1 MTHRRG
7 EIGQMKIF
15 ELLNRRER
23 RLITLAII
31 RSILS
36 IALEIAALTIFVILS
51 SYLVSINGGAELN
64 GFRLTLFSLLSLGS
78 DSDSASTAMLLSEII
93 AIYFIKN
100 LVGYSNVVFVNR
112 IIASVQNRVAE
123 DLYFKFFRLPY
134 KSINS
139 INTTEASASLIDSMN
154 FAIAGRI
161 SFLILGLVEVANIL
175 TILTFLSSQSIQ
187 ITISLILFCLSL
199 LAFSYRKLL
208 NRAHSNGLD
217 LYQSTVS
224 SRIYFSQG
232 KDSISI
238 FTLSGRIPF
247 FLDNLNKERKRFT
260 FAYLNSISL
269 QQLPKYLIESYL
281 LLSLGFLYLASE
293 LFTDKESST
302 TFILLF
308 IVAGMRI
315 LPSITRLQSLWLG
328 MADSKHRIDTFQH
341 IYNRVIQE
349 NSDLVSLEKHR
360 TPMPPDLRIERV
372 VGKDLNFF
380 YGEKCVI
387 KNLNFEI
394 INGNPALIRGAS
406 GSGKSTLINMIAGLI
421 NPTSGSIK
429 YYLSDGTIFEA
440 ASMPFSIAYV
450 PQHPIIFKGSLVYN
464 VMLKSELDQDDKN
477 HLLKSMKFVD
487 NIGVFPSDSW
497 EVDSIEAGGSNLS
510 GGERQRINIA
520 RAVALESQVI
530 IMDEPTNSL
539 DNSSSTEIMRNIH
552 DHSRNERRIVVST
565 THQSELHKMFKNIID
580 L

>member
-1 MTHRRG
+1 
-7 EIGQMKIF
+7 MKIF

-23 RLITLAII
+23 KLIAWAII

-36 IALEIAALTIFVILS
+36 IAFEIAALAIFVVLS
-51 SYLVSINGGAELN
+51 SFLLSINGGAELD
-64 GFRLTLFSLLSLGS
+64 GLRLTLFNFLSLGS
-78 DSDSASTAMLLSEII
+78 NSDSASTAILLSEIT
-93 AIYFIKN
+93 AIFLLKN
-100 LVGYSNVVFVNR
+100 LIGYSNVLFVNR

-123 DLYFKFFRLPY
+123 DLYFKFFRLPFG
-134 KSINS
+134 SINS
-139 INTTEASASLIDSMN
+139 INTTEASASLVDSMN

-161 SFLILGLVEVANIL
+161 SFFILGLVEIANIT
-175 TILTFLSSQSIQ
+175 TILIFLSSQNIQ

-199 LAFSYRKLL
+199 VAFSYLRLRH
-208 NRAHSNGLD
+208 RANKNGLD

-260 FAYLNSISL
+260 HAYLNSISL

-281 LLSLGFLYLASE
+281 LLSLGFLYLASK
-293 LFTDKESST
+293 LFIDSESST
-302 TFILLF
+302 LFILLF
-308 IVAGMRI
+308 ILAGMRI

-328 MADSKHRIDTFQH
+328 MADSKHRIDTFQK

-349 NSDLVSLEKHR
+349 NSDLVSLEAHR
-360 TPMPPDLRIERV
+360 TPTPLNLRIDRI

-394 INGNPALIRGAS
+394 RSGSPALIRGAS
-406 GSGKSTLINMIAGLI
+406 GSGKSTLINIIAGLI
-421 NPTSGSIK
+421 SPSSGSIN
-429 YYLSDGTIFEA
+429 YYLSDGAIVDA
-440 ASMPFSIAYV
+440 AAMPFSIGYV
-450 PQHPIIFKGSLVYN
+450 PQHPIIFKGSLAYN
-464 VMLKSELDQDDKN
+464 VLLKSELDQDDRD
-477 HLLKSMKFVD
+477 HLLECMKFV
-487 NIGVFPSDSW
+487 NGIGVFPVNTW
-497 EVDSIEAGGSNLS
+497 ELESVEAGGSNLS

-520 RAVALESQVI
+520 RAVALESQVM

-539 DNSSSTEIMRNIH
+539 DDSSSIEIMAKIH
-552 DHSRNERRIVVST
+552 QHSKHKSKIVIST
-565 THQSELHKMFKNIID
+565 THQSNLHKMFENIID
-580 L
+580 V